1 MTPLPSDEVD
11 LHDAD
16 PDWLNLF
23 FAVGTD
29 AWYRWSIPSKP
40 VSHVELR
47 WCTSWFHGD
56 CSIQHHKLLS
66 ECQRRH
72 LYYCSTIYYLLSKTF
87 RSCTFV
93 RNTVQVSIIL
103 DQRQHFRGK
112 SFAVL
117 FFPIPLSIDC
127 QWFIMA
133 LKIFEIDPTL
143 RGCEG
148 QIWDRVNGYRRPRLH
163 DCTLR
168 LVQFPQ
174 LLVLKIKVGGLY
186 MILLYVS
193 MVYMKV

>member
-72 LYYCSTIYYLLSKTF
+72 LYYCSTIYLLSKTF

-93 RNTVQVSIIL
+93 RNIVQVSIIL
-103 DQRQHFRGK
+103 DQRQHFRGR

-117 FFPIPLSIDC
+117 FFPSLFPSIASGSS
-127 QWFIMA
+127 WRWRS
-133 LKIFEIDPTL
+133 L
-143 RGCEG
+143 RS
-148 QIWDRVNGYRRPRLH
+148 IRHSVA
-163 DCTLR
+163 
-168 LVQFPQ
+168 V
-174 LLVLKIKVGGLY
+174 KVKFG
-186 MILLYVS
+186 IVS
-193 MVYMKV
+193 MATGARDFMTARWDWSNFPNCWYSK